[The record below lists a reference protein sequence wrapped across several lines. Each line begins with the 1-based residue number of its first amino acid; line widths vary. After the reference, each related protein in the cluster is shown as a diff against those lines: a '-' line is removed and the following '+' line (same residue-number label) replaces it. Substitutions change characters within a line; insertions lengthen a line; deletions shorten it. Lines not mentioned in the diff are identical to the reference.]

1 MLGRL
6 KELTELNGVSGNE
19 KAVRKYLKEFAINY
33 ADEVFNDAMGNLYA
47 HKKGDGKRVMA
58 CAHMDEVGMM
68 VRGIRSDGLLAYQAA
83 NLDARVVVG
92 KRVAIG
98 EKSVPGVIGSKPI
111 HLQSEEEFY
120 QAYNHDSLYIDIGA
134 SDKADAQKYVSVG
147 DYVAFT
153 TKFEE
158 FGDGMIRCKALDDRV
173 GCAIVTE
180 LLKND
185 YDCDFYAVFTVQEE
199 LGLRGSRAA
208 AYNVKPDIA
217 LIFEGTTANDMPK
230 VEGHEHVTRVHG
242 GAAITFMDGGTVTRP
257 QMFDALKRCAK
268 ENGIRWQ
275 LRQGTRGRTDAGEI
289 HLAGDGAITGGI
301 SVPCRYIHS
310 PVTATSKEDII
321 CAFELAD
328 AFLRQKYFERV
339 LEAVCSGK

>member
-33 ADEVFNDAMGNLYA
+33 ADEVFTDAMGNLYA

-180 LLKND
+180 LLKNN

-199 LGLRGSRAA
+199 LGLRGAQAA
-208 AYNVKPDIA
+208 VYNVKPQVA
-217 LIFEGTTANDMPK
+217 LVLEGTTANDLPK
-230 VEGHEHVTRVHG
+230 TQGHQHITKVG
-242 GAAITFMDGGTVTRP
+242 GGPAISFMDGSTIVPRA
-257 QMFDALKRCAK
+257 MFEALKSAAQEAEIPFQVK
-268 ENGIRWQ
+268 
-275 LRQGTRGRTDAGEI
+275 QGTAGGNDAGAI
-289 HLAGDGAITGGI
+289 HKALSGCVTGVI
-301 SVPCRYIHS
+301 SVPTRYLHS
-310 PVTATSKEDII
+310 PCSLASISD
-321 CAFELAD
+321 FENAYRLAD
-328 AFLRQKYFERV
+328 AFFSTGKQNEVINEV
-339 LEAVCSGK
+339 L